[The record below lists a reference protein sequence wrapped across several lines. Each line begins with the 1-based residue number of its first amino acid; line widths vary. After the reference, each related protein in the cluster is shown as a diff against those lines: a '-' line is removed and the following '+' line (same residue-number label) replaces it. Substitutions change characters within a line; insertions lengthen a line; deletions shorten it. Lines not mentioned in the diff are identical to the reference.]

1 MKKFDKKHFIAI
13 GITVIFALCGFIYST
28 AILRFFESLKDVG
41 LSIAYYFIEIFS
53 MLTGGENFITPGV
66 INVSEVVNINTAF
79 PLLWDDFAAKMSV
92 FWQQL
97 TNADN
102 FASYLS
108 SINQILFTF
117 LLVVLLVLPFAVLFY
132 FTAKWL
138 LVSHSKRNAGENS
151 KPLRLFLKLEKK
163 TAPFFDSIKAFAK
176 FVKNN
181 KVYCR
186 LWLIIWLLNLNVL
199 SIIFE
204 AAAYLIYFVSSF
216 DVTNVY
222 LQVYKLS
229 MDVALMTNSLPVFVW
244 VVICYFVIDKL
255 RKKIGLNRLHRYENR
270 NKGFINS
277 LNLVIMITGS
287 MGSKKTTTLT
297 DIMLSQEAIFRD
309 KAFDLLKENDMKFPL
324 FPWSVFEKELNKVIS
339 YRQIFNLTSCRS
351 WVNKKRIRFEKS
363 PSPEKLFG
371 YDFSVHPLYAEGEL
385 KTEYI
390 FDVLETYAQL
400 YFIYTV
406 ESSLLV
412 SNYSVRTDNEM
423 LSAGHF
429 PMWDTDFFRRFG
441 NKDQSEYSHI
451 LNFDFLR
458 LGKKVG
464 DNSSGVFEFGVVGIT
479 EIGKERG
486 NMVEL
491 QGVEKMSNETNQ
503 KNDLFN
509 YSLKMARHKAT
520 VDNYPFVRFYTDE
533 QRASSWSA
541 DGKELCTL
549 LNIADVSDETLAM
562 PFFFVEELLHDFVFG
577 KFMRLYYDYRF
588 CRSDNIL
595 TLHLLKR
602 FIAFAHKKYV
612 AIHDKYG
619 FFRSAVETQ
628 AGTLT
633 EDVSRHKY
641 FLCKKKIYADRFSTD
656 CYSEILTSE
665 KTNAGI
671 NEIPVYN
678 STKPTVDEFRQQNSY
693 FIRELLRIGK
703 LADENVCVSDDFM
716 QLYENVKE
724 TADYEKIV
732 ADAYKAYKKDI
743 AKRAIADLDR
753 KSQ

>member
-163 TAPFFDSIKAFAK
+163 TAPFFDCIKAFAK

-181 KVYCR
+181 KIYCR

-199 SIIFE
+199 SVIFE
-204 AAAYLIYFVSSF
+204 AAAYLIYFISSF

-244 VVICYFVIDKL
+244 IVICYVVIDKL

-324 FPWSVFEKELNKVIS
+324 FPWAVFEKELNKVIS
-339 YRQIFNLTSCRS
+339 YGQIFNLTTCRS

-371 YDFSVHPLYAEGEL
+371 YDFSVHPLYAAGEL
-385 KTEYI
+385 KHGTISLVEKGTLVVSVLTQPELFDKMISNMSEVKSRGGYVMGLTGKGNYEIEDTADFTVYI
-390 FDVLETYAQL
+390 PQTDPRFTAALAAVPLQLMGYYISVAKGIDVDKPRNLAKSV
-400 YFIYTV
+400 TV
-406 ESSLLV
+406 E
-412 SNYSVRTDNEM
+412 
-423 LSAGHF
+423 
-429 PMWDTDFFRRFG
+429 
-441 NKDQSEYSHI
+441 
-451 LNFDFLR
+451 
-458 LGKKVG
+458 
-464 DNSSGVFEFGVVGIT
+464 
-479 EIGKERG
+479 
-486 NMVEL
+486 
-491 QGVEKMSNETNQ
+491 
-503 KNDLFN
+503 
-509 YSLKMARHKAT
+509 
-520 VDNYPFVRFYTDE
+520 
-533 QRASSWSA
+533 
-541 DGKELCTL
+541 
-549 LNIADVSDETLAM
+549 
-562 PFFFVEELLHDFVFG
+562 
-577 KFMRLYYDYRF
+577 
-588 CRSDNIL
+588 
-595 TLHLLKR
+595 
-602 FIAFAHKKYV
+602 
-612 AIHDKYG
+612 
-619 FFRSAVETQ
+619 
-628 AGTLT
+628 
-633 EDVSRHKY
+633 
-641 FLCKKKIYADRFSTD
+641 
-656 CYSEILTSE
+656 
-665 KTNAGI
+665 
-671 NEIPVYN
+671 
-678 STKPTVDEFRQQNSY
+678 
-693 FIRELLRIGK
+693 
-703 LADENVCVSDDFM
+703 
-716 QLYENVKE
+716 
-724 TADYEKIV
+724 
-732 ADAYKAYKKDI
+732 
-743 AKRAIADLDR
+743 
-753 KSQ
+753 